1 MKITGSIQNVKDS
14 KTKSLRK
21 KPYRNQIDY
30 ILVRNSETIRIT
42 DSKSSTNKIT
52 MSDLKAVIMKITIV
66 FKNYCKKCKIQ
77 QIGYR
82 RLRNAANVQVN
93 YKSIILD
100 RFNDINYEIISSQQ
114 KCNTITDIL
123 KESAKT
129 TVSYI
134 ERSKRSEYAY
144 IIMLSDMQRNII
156 IRNQRNHQSVTN
168 HEIPDELTEHNYLQ
182 PTQIQH
188 FNTQMEYAD
197 DLSKPTSYH
206 NDIRRYEHNAEEN
219 LTNIKNEHK
228 KGQKVSKNKTEN

>member
-14 KTKSLRK
+14 KTKSLQK

-30 ILVRNSETIRIT
+30 ILVRNNETIRIT
-42 DSKSSTNKIT
+42 DSKPTTNKIT

-82 RLRNAANVQVN
+82 RLRNTANVQVN

-123 KESAKT
+123 NESAKT
-129 TVSYI
+129 TV
-134 ERSKRSEYAY
+134 
-144 IIMLSDMQRNII
+144 
-156 IRNQRNHQSVTN
+156 
-168 HEIPDELTEHNYLQ
+168 
-182 PTQIQH
+182 
-188 FNTQMEYAD
+188 
-197 DLSKPTSYH
+197 
-206 NDIRRYEHNAEEN
+206 
-219 LTNIKNEHK
+219 
-228 KGQKVSKNKTEN
+228 G